1 MTYPTVTL
9 GVAIYDVYASQATA
23 DAYLAADVTA
33 ASWATATNDQKAQA
47 LVSSTRLLNRQT
59 WQGTATDTMAW
70 PRTGTTDD
78 AQAYADV
85 IEASILIAASLI
97 DGTDVITSNGVNL
110 QRRLKAG
117 SVEIENFRQDPFSV
131 SRWPMAVGELVN
143 KWLDGGVSVGLGY
156 ASGTDQTSELG
167 SDYGFTFGY

>member
-23 DAYLAADVTA
+23 DAYLAADITA
-33 ASWATATNDQKAQA
+33 TSWATATNDQKAQA
-47 LVSSTRLLNRQT
+47 LVSSTRLLNRQS

-85 IEASILIAASLI
+85 TEASILIASSLI
-97 DGTDVITSNGVNL
+97 DGTDVITSNGMNL
-110 QRRLKAG
+110 QKRLKAG
-117 SVEIENFRQDPFSV
+117 SVEIENFRHDPFSV
-131 SRWPMAVGELVN
+131 SRWPLAVNELIG
-143 KWLDGGVSVGLGY
+143 KWLDGGTNVAIGY
-156 ASGTDQTSELG
+156 ASGTDQTSALG
-167 SDYGFTFGY
+167 NDYGYTFGY